1 MNEIT
6 VDLGFRF
13 GAMQSWKNGLHYL
26 LGNINSKVEDKP
38 LLVVLVV
45 ILVLINH
52 LVHGQIATLIG
63 CFSTDVV
70 FKKLVHQLW
79 IFTLR

>member
-13 GAMQSWKNGLHYL
+13 GAMQSGKNGLHYL
-26 LGNINSKVEDKP
+26 LGNIHSKVEDKP

-45 ILVLINH
+45 ILVRINH
-52 LVHGQIATLIG
+52 LVHG
-63 CFSTDVV
+63 
-70 FKKLVHQLW
+70 
-79 IFTLR
+79 